1 MQHVVP
7 KVNSAG
13 SFDPIMKLSL
23 LYTDWELLK
32 SRLVPNESKPN
43 DDSNIDLIPDPVSYE
58 FNKIFLILSRENQ
71 YL

>member
-23 LYTDWELLK
+23 LYTDWELLR

-43 DDSNIDLIPDPVSYE
+43 DDSNIDLSPDPVSY
-58 FNKIFLILSRENQ
+58 
-71 YL
+71 